1 MEEVT
6 FEARV
11 AGAWSL
17 RRLLTDLRYF
27 WGCWSHSGSGI
38 LRSYPTRMGDVRL
51 PQVSMEL

>member
-17 RRLLTDLRYF
+17 RRLLTDLHYL
-27 WGCWSHSGSGI
+27 WGCWSHSGSGL
-38 LRSYPTRMGDVRL
+38 LRSYPTRMGDIGL
-51 PQVSMEL
+51 PQVS